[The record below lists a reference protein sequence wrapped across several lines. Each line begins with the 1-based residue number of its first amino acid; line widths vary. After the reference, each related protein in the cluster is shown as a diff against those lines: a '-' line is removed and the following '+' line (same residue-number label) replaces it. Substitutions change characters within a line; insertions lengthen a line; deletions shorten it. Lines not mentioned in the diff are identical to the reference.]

1 MQAKKKVLVIDD
13 ENDILLIIKSAL
25 HEEGYD
31 VTTANNGY
39 DGLALAEDAS
49 PDLIIL
55 DIMMPEMD
63 GFEVLQQLKENEK
76 TAQIPVVIL
85 TGMSSKD
92 KIREALNKGIDYY
105 IVKPFEYQD
114 LVSKVK
120 IAIDDAERSPS

>member
-1 MQAKKKVLVIDD
+1 MEAKKKVLVIDD

-31 VTTANNGY
+31 VATANNGY

-120 IAIDDAERSPS
+120 IAIDDAERSAS

>member
-1 MQAKKKVLVIDD
+1 MKAKKKVLVIDD

-31 VTTANNGY
+31 VATANNGY

-63 GFEVLQQLKENEK
+63 GFEVLQQLRENEK
-76 TAQIPVVIL
+76 TARIPIVIL

-120 IAIDDAERSPS
+120 IAIDDAERQPS

>member
-1 MQAKKKVLVIDD
+1 MEAKKKVLVIDD

-31 VTTANNGY
+31 VATANNGY

-85 TGMSSKD
+85 TGLSSKD

-120 IAIDDAERSPS
+120 IAIDDAERPPS

>member
-1 MQAKKKVLVIDD
+1 MESKKKVLAIDD
-13 ENDILLIIKSAL
+13 ENDVLLIIRSAL
-25 HEEGYD
+25 HAEGYE
-31 VTTANNGY
+31 VVTANNGY

-63 GFEVLQQLKENEK
+63 GFEVLEQLKENER
-76 TAQIPVVIL
+76 TAHIPIVIL
-85 TGMSSKD
+85 TGVSSKD

-105 IVKPFEYQD
+105 IVKPFDYQD

-120 IAIDDAERSPS
+120 LAIADAEGSAS

>member
-1 MQAKKKVLVIDD
+1 MKVKKKVLVVDD

-120 IAIDDAERSPS
+120 IAIDDAERSAS

>member
-1 MQAKKKVLVIDD
+1 MEAKKKVLVIDD

-120 IAIDDAERSPS
+120 IAIDDAERSAS

>member
-1 MQAKKKVLVIDD
+1 MKEKKKVLVIDD

-85 TGMSSKD
+85 TGLSSKD

-120 IAIDDAERSPS
+120 IAIDDAERSAS

>member
-1 MQAKKKVLVIDD
+1 MEAKKKVLVIDD

-63 GFEVLQQLKENEK
+63 GFEVLQQLRENEK
-76 TAQIPVVIL
+76 TARIPIVIL

-120 IAIDDAERSPS
+120 IAIDDAERQPS

>member
-1 MQAKKKVLVIDD
+1 MEAKKKVLVIDD

-25 HEEGYD
+25 HEEGYE
-31 VTTANNGY
+31 VVTANNGY

-85 TGMSSKD
+85 TGLSSKD

-120 IAIDDAERSPS
+120 IAIDDAERSAS

>member
-1 MQAKKKVLVIDD
+1 MKVKKKVLVIDD

-85 TGMSSKD
+85 TGLSSKD

-120 IAIDDAERSPS
+120 IAIDDAERQPS

>member
-1 MQAKKKVLVIDD
+1 MEAKKKVLVIDD

-85 TGMSSKD
+85 TGLSSKD

-120 IAIDDAERSPS
+120 IAIDDAERSAS

>member
-1 MQAKKKVLVIDD
+1 MNAKKKVLVIDD

-85 TGMSSKD
+85 TGLSSKD

-120 IAIDDAERSPS
+120 IAIDDAERSAS

>member
-1 MQAKKKVLVIDD
+1 MKAKKKVLVIDD

-85 TGMSSKD
+85 TGLSSKD

-120 IAIDDAERSPS
+120 IAIDDAERQPS

>member
-1 MQAKKKVLVIDD
+1 MKAKKKVLVIDD

-55 DIMMPEMD
+55 DILMPEMD

-85 TGMSSKD
+85 TGLSSKD

-120 IAIDDAERSPS
+120 IAIDDAERQPS

>member
-1 MQAKKKVLVIDD
+1 MEAKKKVLVIDD

-31 VTTANNGY
+31 VATANNGY

-85 TGMSSKD
+85 TGLSSKD

-120 IAIDDAERSPS
+120 IAIDDAERSAS

>member
-1 MQAKKKVLVIDD
+1 MKAKKKVLAIDD

-31 VTTANNGY
+31 VVTANNGY

-55 DIMMPEMD
+55 DILMPEMD
-63 GFEVLQQLKENEK
+63 GFEVLQQLRENEK
-76 TAQIPVVIL
+76 TARIPIVIL

-120 IAIDDAERSPS
+120 IAIDDAERQPS

>member
-1 MQAKKKVLVIDD
+1 MEAKKKVLVIDD

-85 TGMSSKD
+85 TGLSSKD

-120 IAIDDAERSPS
+120 IAIDDAERQPS

>member
-1 MQAKKKVLVIDD
+1 MKAKKKILVIDD

-25 HEEGYD
+25 HEEGFD

-105 IVKPFEYQD
+105 IVKPFEYRD
-114 LVSKVK
+114 LVSKVQ
-120 IAIDDAERSPS
+120 IAIDDAERSAS